1 MKVSYKWLQEY
12 ISDKLPPVDDVV
24 TALTMHAFEIEGV
37 EVASSATRRGGE
49 MDDWILDV
57 KVLPN
62 RAHDCLSHY
71 GIASEVASIL
81 GLTRN
86 FLLPNQELPKTD
98 KINLS
103 VTTKNCSRA
112 VFVLIENAKVGESPE
127 WLKEKLAVLGH
138 RSINSVVDITNYLT
152 YSFGQPMHAFDADK
166 ISKTNTNILQV
177 SIRDAKDKEHIIL
190 LNDME
195 YSLDTSMMVIADGDK
210 ALDVAGVMG
219 GKDTGVSNKTKNILL
234 SLCSFDAVSVRKTSK
249 RIGVRTDASQRFEN
263 EISQS
268 LIDRALPYALN
279 HISELTKGNIVGKAE
294 FCEKPEVERTIDI
307 TVDKISKILGVSM
320 DEKSIVRILA
330 KQKIN
335 AAKDGDKIVV
345 TVPRERLDLE
355 IQENIA
361 EEVGRLY
368 GLDNI
373 KPIPLA
379 ESSSYEVNREV
390 YLSNKIKKI
399 LIQNGFSE
407 IYTYAFTPTGDV
419 ELDNPLAGDKR
430 FLRKNLLDKMEQ
442 YLETNFKFLDLLGMK
457 SVKLFEIGKVFRSNG
472 EFLHLSVGAKYPKG
486 KNAPNADEEIAKTI
500 NTLKSELEISFND
513 ISIVGGVAEID
524 LESVLSSMKV
534 PDKYPEDLFQIPNR
548 EINYKVIS
556 PYPFAVRDVALF
568 VPNDFEYKKLEDMIK
583 EKTGDLVVRFSLFDK
598 FTKEDKTSYAFRLVF
613 QAEDR
618 TLTEDEINSVMNP
631 IYEMLKA
638 EEGFEIR

>member
-12 ISDKLPPVDDVV
+12 ISDKLPPVEDVV
-24 TALTMHAFEIEGV
+24 QALTMHSFEIDGV
-37 EVASSATRRGGE
+37 EDKDG
-49 MDDWILDV
+49 DKILDV

-71 GIASEVASIL
+71 GIAMEVASVL

-86 FLLPNQELPKTD
+86 FLLPNQDLPVTD
-98 KINLS
+98 KIKLA
-103 VTTKNCSRA
+103 VTTKNCNRA
-112 VFVLIENAKVGESPE
+112 FFVLIENTKVGDSPE
-127 WLKEKLAVLGH
+127 WLKEKMAVLGH

-166 ISKTNTNILQV
+166 ISKTDLSSLDIT
-177 SIRDAKDKEHIIL
+177 IREAKDKEQIVL
-190 LNDME
+190 LNDIECSM
-195 YSLDTSMMVIADGDK
+195 DTSMMVIADNGK
-210 ALDVAGVMG
+210 PLDVAGVMG
-219 GKDTGVSNKTKNILL
+219 GKDTGVSHKTKNILL

-268 LIDRALPYALN
+268 LVDRALPYALN

-294 FCEKPEVERTIDI
+294 YYPNKEEEKVIVVSEE
-307 TVDKISKILGVSM
+307 KISGILGIVM
-320 DEKSIVRILA
+320 DDKTIMRTLA

-335 AAKDGDKIVV
+335 SVKEGDKIVV
-345 TVPRERLDLE
+345 NIPKERLDLE
-355 IQENIA
+355 MEVNIA

-368 GLDNI
+368 GLDKI
-373 KPIPLA
+373 TPVPLP
-379 ESSSYEVNREV
+379 ESKTYEVNKEV
-390 YLSNKIKKI
+390 YISNKIRKI
-399 LIQNGFSE
+399 LIKNGFSE

-442 YLETNFKFLDLLGMK
+442 NLESNFKFLDLLGMK
-457 SVKLFEIGKVFRSNG
+457 SVKLFEIGKVFRTNG
-472 EFLHLSVGAKYPKG
+472 EFLHLSIGTKYPKG
-486 KNAPNADEEIAKTI
+486 KNQPNADEEIAKTI
-500 NTLKSELEISFND
+500 SLLKSGLEVSFGD
-513 ISIVGGVAEID
+513 VSIVGGTAELD
-524 LESVLSSMKV
+524 LENIIETLKAPERY
-534 PDKYPEDLFQIPNR
+534 PDGLFDIGVK
-548 EINYKVIS
+548 EVNYKTIS
-556 PYPFAVRDVALF
+556 PYPFAVRDVAVF
-568 VPNDFEYKKLEDMIK
+568 VPNDFEYKKLEDMVK
-583 EKTGDLVVRFSLFDK
+583 EKTGDLIVRFSLFDK

-638 EEGFEIR
+638 EDGFEIR